1 MGPQALHASYLI
13 QESKS
18 AEIGGIAFA
27 SLGRGRGCP
36 LQREWRYLL
45 IMCAFA
51 TLLITSCS
59 RPADSSRTITI
70 EHEISPEPA
79 RVGPT
84 VVNFRLV
91 DPAGKAIPGAHIA
104 LEADMS
110 HAGMSP
116 VFGEVREIEPGR
128 YQAHLTF
135 EMAGDWV
142 ILLHVTLPGG
152 QKLERQIDVRGV
164 RPN

>member
-1 MGPQALHASYLI
+1 MGPQAFNASCLI
-13 QESKS
+13 SKGCRKLLVL
-18 AEIGGIAFA
+18 AFIGTWA
-27 SLGRGRGCP
+27 LTGCSGP
-36 LQREWRYLL
+36 PD
-45 IMCAFA
+45 AK
-51 TLLITSCS
+51 SGV
-59 RPADSSRTITI
+59 TI
-70 EHEISPEPA
+70 EHEISPEPVRA
-79 RVGPT
+79 GA
-84 VVNFRLV
+84 VVVTLRLA
-91 DPAGKAIPGAHIA
+91 DPAARAVTGAHIA

-116 VFGEVREIEPGR
+116 VFADAKEIAPGR

-142 ILLHVTLPGG
+142 ILLHVILPDG

>member
-1 MGPQALHASYLI
+1 MGPQAFNAGRLSPKGWRKL
-13 QESKS
+13 QVL
-18 AEIGGIAFA
+18 AF
-27 SLGRGRGCP
+27 STTWVWTG
-36 LQREWRYLL
+36 
-45 IMCAFA
+45 
-51 TLLITSCS
+51 CS
-59 RPADSSRTITI
+59 RPPGSTSTVAI

-79 RVGPT
+79 RIGP
-84 VVNFRLV
+84 VVVTFRLA
-91 DPAGKAIPGAHIA
+91 DSAAKAVTGAHIA
-104 LEADMS
+104 FEADMS

-116 VFGEVREIEPGR
+116 IFGEAKEVEPGR